1 MKFESVISETKAK
14 GEQVWLAFDH
24 NGDQLQLGPKWLDG
38 GIRGPLADYVF
49 LIRVV
54 SICDGCPFYSHQP
67 LMAYVM
73 FAACKLSPCAC
84 CPLAAWGDAHGVH
97 CLNWCTVS
105 FWETGGELVQLN
117 PWNEYWQSVFLQIMD
132 MLLAWLGSGKDPI
145 VWQTWLANVAASR
158 FRWFLIYKSNHHL
171 EKSSLFLKNHLKQRS
186 LVRLAAA
193 TTTPPQSPPHMYY
206 LRCLF

>member
-24 NGDQLQLGPKWLDG
+24 NGDQLQLEPKWLDG

-73 FAACKLSPCAC
+73 FSYLWIITMRMLSINCMRRCTSPHHVA
-84 CPLAAWGDAHGVH
+84 H
-97 CLNWCTVS
+97 CLNWAC
-105 FWETGGELVQLN
+105 
-117 PWNEYWQSVFLQIMD
+117 LQGCKVKTTNYFN
-132 MLLAWLGSGKDPI
+132 AHS
-145 VWQTWLANVAASR
+145 
-158 FRWFLIYKSNHHL
+158 
-171 EKSSLFLKNHLKQRS
+171 
-186 LVRLAAA
+186 VRLMQQLSERVHRNKWHRCPVEQFVPLLKVAHL
-193 TTTPPQSPPHMYY
+193 PQAIIFLHFFRHTHLYFLVSDQCNRFFTHNQAR
-206 LRCLF
+206 LRDERCTLYRLYGTQLSFF

>member
-24 NGDQLQLGPKWLDG
+24 NGDQLQLDPKWLDG

-73 FAACKLSPCAC
+73 FASCELPRRVC
-84 CPLAAWGDAHGVH
+84 CPLAARGGAHPPSCRPLSQLVYAGLLWKQEENLLLRLLVVFRPILFQH
-97 CLNWCTVS
+97 NWR
-105 FWETGGELVQLN
+105 
-117 PWNEYWQSVFLQIMD
+117 Y
-132 MLLAWLGSGKDPI
+132 
-145 VWQTWLANVAASR
+145 
-158 FRWFLIYKSNHHL
+158 
-171 EKSSLFLKNHLKQRS
+171 QRS
-186 LVRLAAA
+186 L
-193 TTTPPQSPPHMYY
+193 SFFSIS
-206 LRCLF
+206 CFLFLTN

>member
-73 FAACKLSPCAC
+73 FAACKLSPCAG
-84 CPLAAWGDAHGVH
+84 CPLAAWGYAHGAH
-97 CLNWCTVS
+97 CLNWCMLS
-105 FWETGGELVQLN
+105 FWETGELVQLN
-117 PWNEYWQSVFLQIMD
+117 PRNVRWQSMFLYV
-132 MLLAWLGSGKDPI
+132 GY
-145 VWQTWLANVAASR
+145 VATLRFFVLIILSLCSDDTASSHLQ
-158 FRWFLIYKSNHHL
+158 WFLTYKCY
-171 EKSSLFLKNHLKQRS
+171 KKHLKQRP
-186 LVRLAAA
+186 LTKNR
-193 TTTPPQSPPHMYY
+193 
-206 LRCLF
+206 